1 MRFSIYLTEGV
12 YDPSIFKAIFLAGG
26 PGSGKSFVARKTT
39 SGMGLKL
46 VNSDTIF
53 EKMAKDNKI
62 DLTNMNIGGAK
73 ELKRN
78 TIRNRAKDI
87 TLKQMNHYVNSRLGM
102 VIDGTGRRYEKILK
116 QKNMME
122 SFGYDTY
129 MIFVNSSLEV
139 AHQRNKK
146 RDRTVPDDIVT
157 DSWQAVQN
165 NMGKF
170 QSLFGSDKFK
180 IVDNSK
186 YIDDKHIF
194 SEVWKEVMKFTKKP
208 PQNKIAKEWINAAL
222 DKKKGDL

>member
-1 MRFSIYLTEGV
+1 MRFSVYLTEGV

-26 PGSGKSFVARKTT
+26 SGSGKSFVASKTT

-53 EKMAKDNKI
+53 EKLAKKNKI
-62 DLTNMNIGGAK
+62 DLTNMKMGGPE

-78 TIRNRAKDI
+78 TIRNIAKDI
-87 TLKQMNHYVNSRLGM
+87 TLRQMNHYVNGRLGV

-129 MIFVNSSLEV
+129 MIFVNTSLDV
-139 AHQRNKK
+139 AHQRNQK
-146 RDRTVPDDIVT
+146 RGRNVADEIVT
-157 DSWQAVQN
+157 SSWEAVQS

-170 QSLFGSDKFK
+170 QSLFGLNKFK
-180 IVDNSK
+180 IVDNSE
-186 YIDDKHIF
+186 YVDDKHVF
-194 SEVWKEVMKFTKKP
+194 SDVWKEVMKFTKKP